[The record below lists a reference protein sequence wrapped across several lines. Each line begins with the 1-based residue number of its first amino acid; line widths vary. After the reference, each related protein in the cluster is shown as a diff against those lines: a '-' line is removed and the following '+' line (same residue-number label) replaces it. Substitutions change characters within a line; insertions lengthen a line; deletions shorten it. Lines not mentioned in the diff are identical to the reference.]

1 MQWKVVIVAL
11 SLSLTLVP
19 GCIQWRP
26 RLPARCPPSPADCHL
41 PFMSDCLF
49 HLWIIW
55 AQSGWMDGWQEEYLH
70 ESFLL
75 HRHDYGDGDLNGNM
89 RNMLP
94 MPVHPAVFVEKHAC
108 NHTSGS
114 FW

>member
-11 SLSLTLVP
+11 SLSLSCQDAFNGDL
-19 GCIQWRP
+19 G
-26 RLPARCPPSPADCHL
+26 CPPAARPVL
-41 PFMSDCLF
+41 PTAIFLSCLTASF
-49 HLWIIW
+49 ISGLYGR
-55 AQSGWMDGWQEEYLH
+55 SLDGWMDGWQEEYLH

-94 MPVHPAVFVEKHAC
+94 MPVHPAVFVENNAC

-114 FW
+114 F